1 MYAAAAAG
9 QHRRPFT
16 AGSRWEQIT
25 VGSTQERRIYRRFNK
40 IKGAL
45 EQLWETVLEAR
56 KANIEQ
62 NDRLVKLDLIMD
74 NMIKH
79 FCDPEMM

>member
-1 MYAAAAAG
+1 
-9 QHRRPFT
+9 
-16 AGSRWEQIT
+16 
-25 VGSTQERRIYRRFNK
+25 VGSTRERRIYRRFDK

-45 EQLWETVLEAR
+45 EQLRETVLEAR
-56 KANIEQ
+56 KANVEQ

-74 NMIKH
+74 NMIKN

>member
-1 MYAAAAAG
+1 MRE
-9 QHRRPFT
+9 H
-16 AGSRWEQIT
+16 
-25 VGSTQERRIYRRFNK
+25 RIYRRFDK

-56 KANIEQ
+56 KANVEQ

-74 NMIKH
+74 NMIKN